1 MKFNRKISFILI
13 IGIFV
18 VGFSLIQLKNSVDHE
33 ISTRGFK
40 VNFGGKA
47 VGIVRD
53 KGDID
58 EVINSIQK
66 ELSRSSG
73 SEISIKEEITYE
85 DIHVEDESLTPN
97 KELTQNIKA
106 NMTFDVWAYAIL
118 VEGKEV
124 GILKSKSLA
133 QEILDKIKEPYIQ
146 EMEKENSKIEE
157 VEIVEDIKIEKKQV
171 PLSAVQDFD
180 NVLSILEKGTDEEK
194 IHVVKEGENYW
205 TIANKFKLNVEDLE
219 KANPGKSAKLIHPG
233 DEISL
238 IVPKPYLTVATYEE
252 RTYTEGIKFEIKYE
266 ESASLYKDQQ
276 QVKKK
281 GVEGKRE
288 VVAKIEKH
296 NGIEVAKAIIKEAIL
311 SQPIAQIVIKGTKT
325 PPPKKGTGSFI
336 MPTRGTLTSRFGTRW
351 SRSHE
356 GIDIGAR
363 VGTPI
368 KAADGG
374 TVTFAGWKGDYGYAV
389 DIDHGGG
396 YTTRY
401 AHASKVLVK
410 KGDKVYQDQ
419 TIALVGNT
427 GRSTGPHLHFE
438 VRKHGVPQNPSSYI
452 GKKYN

>member
-252 RTYTEGIKFEIKYE
+252 RE
-266 ESASLYKDQQ
+266 LLL
-276 QVKKK
+276 KKK
-281 GVEGKRE
+281 LGLL
-288 VVAKIEKH
+288 I
-296 NGIEVAKAIIKEAIL
+296 
-311 SQPIAQIVIKGTKT
+311 IVIN
-325 PPPKKGTGSFI
+325 
-336 MPTRGTLTSRFGTRW
+336 
-351 SRSHE
+351 H
-356 GIDIGAR
+356 
-363 VGTPI
+363 
-368 KAADGG
+368 
-374 TVTFAGWKGDYGYAV
+374 
-389 DIDHGGG
+389 
-396 YTTRY
+396 
-401 AHASKVLVK
+401 
-410 KGDKVYQDQ
+410 
-419 TIALVGNT
+419 
-427 GRSTGPHLHFE
+427 
-438 VRKHGVPQNPSSYI
+438 
-452 GKKYN
+452 